1 MRRAQLLVV
10 FVVAAA
16 GCPSSTPPTAAGS
29 ATFCNALTG
38 SVVVVLTGTAT
49 APGLS
54 FTILSPDGD
63 YPALQFFASL
73 PGTSL
78 EAITYDDTNGTG
90 ASTRVEEAPTG
101 GVIWQQASAAD
112 VDVGTFSLVLTDA
125 GASVPIDGGTLWPAP
140 QGTLTVTL
148 LPVGTLTDAGLLVY
162 RGDTPPDRWLPSRPV
177 SRPRP
182 GGLRGHLSGQR
193 PTPSAFGRV
202 GRFFD
207 WGRATWYIS
216 WTVTRHLTA
225 LGLLGALLVWPSSAP
240 AQSEKLLE
248 ATRLQRPGAV
258 ELAQSELQACIKRSC
273 PDAGRLSL
281 LVGELLLSRGE
292 AAQALAVLKRFPAPP
307 PLGPY
312 RDYALGEAAFYLR
325 DYRGAAAHFLDAAT
339 APGAIA
345 GRAEARAGEAF
356 LLAREPGEALPLLE
370 KGLAQ
375 LGGPEL
381 IASRAEARAQLG
393 DLAGAQ
399 ADLHTLL
406 VRYPRSQAAL
416 EVDAQLRGSSAP
428 AVALTLD
435 ERLGRARS
443 FLDAGDARQALA
455 EVERIDSNGLARDA
469 AGKSQLA
476 LFRAQALYPLGRAE
490 EGDAALEVA
499 AQGPPG
505 TASEALLV
513 RARRLLRLN
522 DNAGALL
529 KFQEVSRKYPSELAS
544 EEADYFIGWI
554 ALQEGRIAVAAQAL
568 EAFEKKHPESH
579 RRDDACWFR
588 ALALIRHGNWAEAD
602 RALRELVERY
612 PKSTLVPQAR
622 YWRARVKQ
630 LSGGNAVDDY
640 LDVVRTYPASFYAL
654 VASERMRELGAKPP
668 PLFAERA
675 APADPGAGQSR
686 ADAAAGPGR
695 GRPVAGGGR
704 GAPHPAGPGAHARS
718 KPAGGHVPRAAWAR
732 PGRLYGLAN
741 RLLWGRA
748 YSQKDPV
755 SLALLY
761 PRPYTAHVE
770 ETARAAG
777 VSIGHPLR
785 DDAPR
790 ERLSAGPPERRT
802 RPRA

>member
-1 MRRAQLLVV
+1 M
-10 FVVAAA
+10 
-16 GCPSSTPPTAAGS
+16 
-29 ATFCNALTG
+29 
-38 SVVVVLTGTAT
+38 
-49 APGLS
+49 
-54 FTILSPDGD
+54 
-63 YPALQFFASL
+63 
-73 PGTSL
+73 
-78 EAITYDDTNGTG
+78 
-90 ASTRVEEAPTG
+90 
-101 GVIWQQASAAD
+101 
-112 VDVGTFSLVLTDA
+112 
-125 GASVPIDGGTLWPAP
+125 
-140 QGTLTVTL
+140 
-148 LPVGTLTDAGLLVY
+148 
-162 RGDTPPDRWLPSRPV
+162 
-177 SRPRP
+177 
-182 GGLRGHLSGQR
+182 GH
-193 PTPSAFGRV
+193 
-202 GRFFD
+202 FFD
-207 WGRATWYIS
+207 WRGATWYMFR
-216 WTVTRHLTA
+216 TVTRHLMA
-225 LGLLGALLVWPSSAP
+225 LGLLGALLFWPTPAP

-248 ATRLQRPGAV
+248 ATRLQRPGAL

-281 LVGELLLSRGE
+281 LIGELLLSRGE
-292 AAQALAVLKRFPAPP
+292 PAQALAVLKRFPAPA

-325 DYRGAAAHFLDAAT
+325 DYRGAAAHFLDAAG

-381 IASRAEARAQLG
+381 ISARAEARAQLG
-393 DLAGAQ
+393 DLAAAQ

-469 AGKSQLA
+469 AGKAQLA

-499 AQGPPG
+499 AQGPPV

-529 KFQEVSRKYPSELAS
+529 KFQEVSRKYPGEIAS

-588 ALALIRHGNWAEAD
+588 ALALIRQGNWAEAD

-630 LSGGNAVDDY
+630 LSGGNSVDDY

-654 VASERMRELGAKPP
+654 VASELKYQAGFAKTKLPRGAIHGDLFCDNVLFVDGRVSGIIDFGFAATDALAYDLAITVNDWCVPRDAQP
-668 PLFAERA
+668 VAALDDESVRALIGSYAAVRPLAFEERA
-675 APADPGAGQSR
+675 LWGPLLR
-686 ADAAAGPGR
+686 AAALR
-695 GRPVAGGGR
+695 FWL
-704 GAPHPAGPGAHARS
+704 S
-718 KPAGGHVPRAAWAR
+718 
-732 PGRLYGLAN
+732 RLYDLHLPRHGELTHAH
-741 RLLWGRA
+741 
-748 YSQKDPV
+748 DPSAFEQV
-755 SLALLY
+755 LRHRVAHE
-761 PRPYTAHVE
+761 PRFPD
-770 ETARAAG
+770 
-777 VSIGHPLR
+777 L
-785 DDAPR
+785 
-790 ERLSAGPPERRT
+790 
-802 RPRA
+802 

>member
-1 MRRAQLLVV
+1 VR
-10 FVVAAA
+10 
-16 GCPSSTPPTAAGS
+16 
-29 ATFCNALTG
+29 
-38 SVVVVLTGTAT
+38 
-49 APGLS
+49 
-54 FTILSPDGD
+54 
-63 YPALQFFASL
+63 
-73 PGTSL
+73 
-78 EAITYDDTNGTG
+78 
-90 ASTRVEEAPTG
+90 
-101 GVIWQQASAAD
+101 
-112 VDVGTFSLVLTDA
+112 
-125 GASVPIDGGTLWPAP
+125 
-140 QGTLTVTL
+140 
-148 LPVGTLTDAGLLVY
+148 
-162 RGDTPPDRWLPSRPV
+162 
-177 SRPRP
+177 
-182 GGLRGHLSGQR
+182 H
-193 PTPSAFGRV
+193 
-202 GRFFD
+202 FFD
-207 WGRATWYIS
+207 CRGATWYMFQ
-216 WTVTRHLTA
+216 TVTRHLMA
-225 LGLLGALLVWPSSAP
+225 LGLLGALLFWPTSAP

-248 ATRLQRPGAV
+248 ATRLQRPGAL

-281 LVGELLLSRGE
+281 LIGELLLSRGE
-292 AAQALAVLKRFPAPP
+292 PAQALAVLKRFPAPS

-325 DYRGAAAHFLDAAT
+325 DYRGAAAHFLDAAG

-381 IASRAEARAQLG
+381 ISSRAEARAQLG

-455 EVERIDSNGLARDA
+455 EVERIDSNGLARDV
-469 AGKSQLA
+469 AGKAQLA

-529 KFQEVSRKYPSELAS
+529 KFQEVSRKYPGEIAS

-554 ALQEGRIAVAAQAL
+554 ALQEGKIAVAAQAL

-588 ALALIRHGNWAEAD
+588 ALALIRQSNWAEAD

-640 LDVVRTYPASFYAL
+640 LDVVHTYPASFYAL
-654 VASERMRELGAKPP
+654 VASERIRELGVKPP

-675 APADPGAGQSR
+675 HLPSQAPASPELTLPR
-686 ADAAAGPGR
+686 ALAAAGLWREAAEELRTRLGQVHTPEQALRVGTSLALL
-695 GRPVAGGGR
+695 GE
-704 GAPHPAGPGAHARS
+704 
-718 KPAGGHVPRAAWAR
+718 AWAA
-732 PGRLYGLAN
+732 YGLAN

-777 VSIGHPLR
+777 VSTGLLYAMMR
-785 DDAPR
+785 R
-790 ERLSAGPPERRT
+790 ESAFQPDRLSGARARGLMQLMARTATAIAKELQRENPEPDELYRPELNLDLSAWYVSQLSKRFVHPALVAAAYNAGPAVTLQWANLYGNLPVDLFVESLPYKET
-802 RPRA
+802 RAYVKQVVADLYLYQLFYGAKADGARLAMTLPPPAAVGIDF